1 MNIIIVSKPFSGTRV
16 LRLGERRL
24 QLIAAGAAALVV
36 LAIFGLGTWIGTA
49 FIGPE
54 ALRSQLSST
63 RDELQKQKSEVDR
76 LNGIVMRDMNALAVK
91 LGRIQASSTRINAL
105 GERLAKL
112 GKLDDGEFNF
122 SAEPDMGGPAH
133 EPIGV
138 MMPPD
143 QFSNELFRL
152 QRQLAQ
158 QSQQLTVLEE
168 LLEDRS
174 LDQSLM
180 PTGIPVRHG
189 YISSTFG
196 FRPDPIN
203 GSRQFHGG
211 IDFDG
216 ELGDDIVAVAGGVVS
231 FAGKKNG
238 YGNVVE
244 IDHGGGFKTRYA
256 HLSRATVGV
265 GQRVAIGT
273 RIAAMGSTGRSTG
286 PHLHYEVWANGR
298 AQNPNRFLK
307 AGEYVQQT
315 P

>member
-24 QLIAAGAAALVV
+24 QLVAAGAAALVV
-36 LAIFGLGTWIGTA
+36 LAIFGLGAWIGTA

-54 ALRSQLSST
+54 ALRGQLGST
-63 RDELQKQKSEVDR
+63 REELQKQKAEVDR
-76 LNGIVMRDMNALAVK
+76 LNAIVTRDMNALAVK

-122 SAEPDMGGPAH
+122 SAEPDFGGPAH
-133 EPIGV
+133 EPIGA
-138 MMPPD
+138 MMPPE
-143 QFSNELFRL
+143 QFSTELFRL

-180 PTGIPVRHG
+180 PTGFPVRHG
-189 YISSTFG
+189 YTSSTFG

-203 GSRQFHGG
+203 GTRQFHGG

-216 ELGDDIVAVAGGVVS
+216 EKGDDIVAVAGGVVS
-231 FAGKKNG
+231 FAGQKNG
-238 YGNVVE
+238 YGNVIE
-244 IDHGGGFKTRYA
+244 IDHGNGYVTRYA
-256 HLSRATVGV
+256 HNSSNTLQVGDPVRAGDV
-265 GQRVAIGT
+265 VAK
-273 RIAAMGSTGRSTG
+273 MGSTGRSTG
-286 PHLHYEVWANGR
+286 THVHFEVWENGR
-298 AQNPNRFLK
+298 VVNPSTFIKGQR
-307 AGEYVQQT
+307 
-315 P
+315 

>member
-24 QLIAAGAAALVV
+24 QVIAGGIALLVV
-36 LAIFGLGTWIGTA
+36 MAIFGLGAWIGTA

-54 ALRSQLSST
+54 ALRNQLGST

-138 MMPPD
+138 MMPPE

-158 QSQQLTVLEE
+158 QSQQLTVLEG

-216 ELGDDIVAVAGGVVS
+216 ELGDDILAVAGGVVS

-238 YGNVVE
+238 YGNVIE
-244 IDHGGGFKTRYA
+244 IDHGNGYVTRYA
-256 HLSRATVGV
+256 HNSSNALQVGDPVRAGDV
-265 GQRVAIGT
+265 VAKI
-273 RIAAMGSTGRSTG
+273 GSTGRSTG
-286 PHLHYEVWANGR
+286 THVHFEVWENGR
-298 AQNPNRFLK
+298 VVNPSTFIKGQR
-307 AGEYVQQT
+307 
-315 P
+315 

>member
-24 QLIAAGAAALVV
+24 QLIAGAVV
-36 LAIFGLGTWIGTA
+36 AMAVFAVFGLGAWIGTA
-49 FIGPE
+49 FIAPE
-54 ALRSQLSST
+54 SLRGQLSNT
-63 RDELQKQKSEVDR
+63 RVELQKQKAEVDR

-122 SAEPDMGGPAH
+122 TTEPDMGGPAH
-133 EPIGV
+133 EPIAV

-143 QFSNELFRL
+143 QFSSELFRL

-158 QSQQLTVLEE
+158 QSRQLTVLEE

-180 PTGIPVRHG
+180 PTGVPVRHG
-189 YISSTFG
+189 YTSSTYG
-196 FRPDPIN
+196 YRPDPIN
-203 GSRQFHGG
+203 GSRQFHSG

-216 ELGDDIVAVAGGVVS
+216 SMGDDILAVAGGVVS
-231 FAGKKNG
+231 FAGRKNG

-244 IDHGGGFKTRYA
+244 IDHGNGYVTRYA
-256 HLSRATVGV
+256 HNSQNVLQVGDPV
-265 GQRVAIGT
+265 RPGDVVAK
-273 RIAAMGSTGRSTG
+273 MGSTGRSTG
-286 PHLHYEVWANGR
+286 THVHFEVWENGR
-298 AQNPNRFLK
+298 VVNPTTFIKGQR
-307 AGEYVQQT
+307 
-315 P
+315 

>member
-24 QLIAAGAAALVV
+24 QLIAGAVV
-36 LAIFGLGTWIGTA
+36 TSVVVVIFGLGTWIGTA
-49 FIGPE
+49 FIAPE
-54 ALRSQLSST
+54 ALRGQLGDT
-63 RDELQKQKSEVDR
+63 RAELHKQEAEVAR
-76 LNGIVMRDMNALAVK
+76 LNGIVSRDMNALALK

-122 SAEPDMGGPAH
+122 SSEPDMGGPAH
-133 EPIGV
+133 EPIG
-138 MMPPD
+138 MKMPPN
-143 QFSNELFRL
+143 QFSTELFRL

-158 QSQQLTVLEE
+158 QSRQLTVLEE

-180 PTGIPVRHG
+180 PTGIPVHHG
-189 YISSTFG
+189 YTSSSYG

-203 GSRQFHGG
+203 GTRQFHPG

-231 FAGKKNG
+231 FSGRKNG

-244 IDHGGGFKTRYA
+244 IDHGNDYVTRYA
-256 HLSRATVGV
+256 HNSRNISQVGDPV
-265 GQRVAIGT
+265 RPGDI
-273 RIAAMGSTGRSTG
+273 IAKMGSTGRSTG
-286 PHLHYEVWANGR
+286 THVHFEVWENGR
-298 AQNPNRFLK
+298 VVNPSNFIKGQR
-307 AGEYVQQT
+307 
-315 P
+315 

>member
-24 QLIAAGAAALVV
+24 QLIAAALLVLVV

-49 FIGPE
+49 FIAPE
-54 ALRSQLSST
+54 SLRDQLSST
-63 RDELQKQKSEVDR
+63 RSELQKQKAEVDR
-76 LNGIVMRDMNALAVK
+76 LNGIVTRDLNALAVK

-122 SAEPDMGGPAH
+122 SAEPDMGGPMHA
-133 EPIGV
+133 PIGV
-138 MMPPD
+138 MVPPE
-143 QFSNELFRL
+143 QFSTELFRL

-158 QSQQLTVLEE
+158 QSRQLTVLEG

-189 YISSTFG
+189 YTSSTYG
-196 FRPDPIN
+196 YRPDPIN
-203 GSRQFHGG
+203 GTREFHSG

-216 ELGDDIVAVAGGVVS
+216 EMGDDILAVAGGVVS
-231 FAGKKNG
+231 FAGRKNG

-244 IDHGGGFKTRYA
+244 IDHGNGYVTRYA
-256 HLSRATVGV
+256 HNSVNVLQVGDPV
-265 GQRVAIGT
+265 RPGDVVAKI
-273 RIAAMGSTGRSTG
+273 GSTGRSTG
-286 PHLHYEVWANGR
+286 THVHFEVWENGR
-298 AQNPNRFLK
+298 VVNPSNFIKGQR
-307 AGEYVQQT
+307 
-315 P
+315 